1 MQYSSK
7 NNLKLMQGSDK
18 IKRQDFVD
26 NFEIIDDGLSKFYV
40 ATLTSENVYK
50 VTTGLNKTSLS
61 NGYSIR
67 VAIPSNSTGAV
78 SITVD
83 SVTVPVKKPNGTAVT
98 MFYAGAVYTLNYNN
112 SVFISASD
120 GSAENVSFTSDKLL
134 TGYSANNTNGEKIEG
149 TMPNNKAV
157 FPTLNC
163 DSFYIIPKGYHNG
176 AGVVTVNSLASQTP
190 GNAGPENL
198 LSGKIAYSNGAKMV
212 GVMPNN
218 GSSVQTVRSLVYDNK
233 LIFRINGGYY
243 GGASYSDGKGQAS
256 VCEPLNYVADVLGIT
271 ANKIVAGNNIC
282 GVNGTATVQNIQQ
295 YKVTEMNYASGA
307 REWNLSN
314 VWTYPNSIL
323 TAIGTFKVGTN
334 SYSLYITAAFTEYV
348 GVVYRKNTD
357 SGGYIQIRSNGYYNT
372 GSGIDY
378 DHVPNNGH
386 PYTPANA
393 LPIGSNSDFGSGSAS
408 EIDITVT
415 CYRF

>member
-1 MQYSSK
+1 
-7 NNLKLMQGSDK
+7 MQGSDK

-112 SVFISASD
+112 SVFILASD

-134 TGYSANNTNGEKIEG
+134 TGCSANNTNGEKIEG
-149 TMPNNKAV
+149 TMPNNGAV

-163 DSFYIIPKGYHNG
+163 DSFYTIPKGYHNG

-190 GNAGPENL
+190 GTAGPNNL
-198 LSGKIAYSNGAKMV
+198 LSGQIAWSNGAKMV
-212 GVMPNN
+212 GTMPNRGAITAGN
-218 GSSVQTVRSLVYDNK
+218 S
-233 LIFRINGGYY
+233 IFVNNDVKSIYCRFPQGGYVTNATSGY
-243 GGASYSDGKGQAS
+243 PEISYSFDT
-256 VCEPLNYVADVLGIT
+256 VANVLGIT
-271 ANKIVAGNNIC
+271 ANKILAGNTIC
-282 GVNGTATVQNIQQ
+282 GVNGTVTAESLGGLQLWSTDITTVPFVQD
-295 YKVTEMNYASGA
+295 G
-307 REWNLSN
+307 
-314 VWTYPNSIL
+314 
-323 TAIGTFKVGTN
+323 F
-334 SYSLYITAAFTEYV
+334 
-348 GVVYRKNTD
+348 
-357 SGGYIQIRSNGYYNT
+357 NGYYFAKHSVTLPFAPKQILLKVHSTSTTKYFSYLTSIYNLGTVTSALSLTNYNSSSGVNRISASMSGLVLDIEVGNT
-372 GSGIDY
+372 GGAVGTI
-378 DHVPNNGH
+378 
-386 PYTPANA
+386 A
-393 LPIGSNSDFGSGSAS
+393 LIELIVIG
-408 EIDITVT
+408 
-415 CYRF
+415 